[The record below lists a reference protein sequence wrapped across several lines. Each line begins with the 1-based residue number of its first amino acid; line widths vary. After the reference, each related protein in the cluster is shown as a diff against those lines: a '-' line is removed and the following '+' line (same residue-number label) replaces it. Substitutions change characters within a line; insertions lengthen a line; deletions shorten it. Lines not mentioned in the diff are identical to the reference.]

1 MNDLVKLRKEE
12 LEVVED
18 VPAVEVPSGTE
29 TVLVAGTKLT
39 LLQELGGDFTTRNI
53 IGIMYRISGMDALK
67 IGKEIPKEAMP
78 PEAVDGVVTEEIVW
92 EQIRKC
98 YDPEIPVNIVELGLI
113 YEVRLELS
121 ETGVVA
127 HIEMSLTAPGC
138 GMGQVLMDDVKRKVE
153 MLGGIDG
160 AAVGLTF
167 DPPWSPERMT
177 EEARLTTG
185 LL

>member
-1 MNDLVKLRKEE
+1 MNDLVKLRKEA

-78 PEAVDGVVTEEIVW
+78 P
-92 EQIRKC
+92 
-98 YDPEIPVNIVELGLI
+98 
-113 YEVRLELS
+113 
-121 ETGVVA
+121 
-127 HIEMSLTAPGC
+127 
-138 GMGQVLMDDVKRKVE
+138 
-153 MLGGIDG
+153 
-160 AAVGLTF
+160 
-167 DPPWSPERMT
+167 
-177 EEARLTTG
+177 
-185 LL
+185 